1 MVETSEKEL
10 IKRCQRGD
18 QKAFAELVDRYKVW
32 VFTIIDRMIYD
43 ESQTEDL
50 AQEVFIRIFKGIAD
64 FRGKAKLSTWIY
76 RITYNICL
84 TEIARKGR
92 EKEWISLDEENPLG
106 GQSLGEILPGGEDF
120 IRDHDIK
127 DTVEVL
133 LKELSPRYRMVI
145 TLYYLREMSYQEIG
159 EVMDLPRG
167 TVKAQLHRAKKFMRR
182 VLLSEDIR

>member
-1 MVETSEKEL
+1 MLEPFISWHTKVSQYIFNMVEKYQSM
-10 IKRCQRGD
+10 
-18 QKAFAELVDRYKVW
+18 
-32 VFTIIDRMIYD
+32 VFRTCMGFLHDKND
-43 ESQTEDL
+43 ADDL
-50 AQEVFIRIFKGIAD
+50 TQDIFIQAYQSLQGFKGTAS
-64 FRGKAKLSTWIY
+64 FSTWIY

-159 EVMDLPRG
+159 EVMDLPLG